1 MQLVETILR
10 ILRFDFGFNKAKQ
23 TIQIHTTQISV
34 NISNLTESNN
44 SKFVTIQKLSE
55 TASALTSHC
64 LFVLLILNL
73 TNVKKNSAK
82 AEYKTISLS
91 PRR

>member
-1 MQLVETILR
+1 MQLVETILK
-10 ILRFDFGFNKAKQ
+10 ILRFDFGFNRTKQ
-23 TIQIHTTQISV
+23 IIQIHTTQTNV
-34 NISNLTESNN
+34 NNSNLAESNN

-55 TASALTSHC
+55 TANALTSHC
-64 LFVLLILNL
+64 LFVLLILSL
-73 TNVKKNSAK
+73 TNVKNNSAN

>member
-1 MQLVETILR
+1 MKFAKIIR
-10 ILRFDFGFNKAKQ
+10 DFAKFDLGLKN
-23 TIQIHTTQISV
+23 TNITDQIHPTQINV
-34 NISNLTESNN
+34 NVSNLPESSN

-64 LFVLLILNL
+64 LFVLLILSL
-73 TNVKKNSAK
+73 TNVKKNRANS
-82 AEYKTISLS
+82 EYNAISLS